1 MFSVR
6 EQIVK
11 DLDLIL
17 EKEMGLPVE
26 ITHPNGL
33 HQIYKKGSTTELLR
47 GRVQY
52 DMKEFNLQSGGTKVI
67 PLSSITLAI
76 NSLDYP
82 LSLFTENGLPSVY
95 RFRVPAYPALNAPK
109 IDIISSPDNQPN
121 EGRSIGFITFYM
133 QKAVQI

>member
-1 MFSVR
+1 MFNIR

-11 DLDLIL
+11 DLELIL

-26 ITHPNGL
+26 VTHPNGQ
-33 HQIYKKGSTTELLR
+33 HQIYKKGSATELLM

-52 DMKEFNLQSGGTKVI
+52 DTKEFNLTSGGTKVI

-76 NSLDYP
+76 NSLEYP
-82 LSLFTENGLPSVY
+82 LVLFTPNGLPAVY
-95 RFRVPAYPALNAPK
+95 RFRVPSYPSRTAPK
-109 IDIISSPDNQPN
+109 MDIISSPDNQPN

-133 QKAVQI
+133 QKAVQS